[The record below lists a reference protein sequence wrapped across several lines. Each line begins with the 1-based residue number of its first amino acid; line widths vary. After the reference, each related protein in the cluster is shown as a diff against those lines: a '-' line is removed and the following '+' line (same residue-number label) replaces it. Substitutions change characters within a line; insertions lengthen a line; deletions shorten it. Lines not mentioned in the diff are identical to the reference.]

1 MRILIVS
8 QYFWPENFRIN
19 DLAAGLRERGHEVS
33 VLTGYPNYPSG
44 RIFEGYGFLRRC
56 REDYGGIKVHR
67 VPLFPRGS
75 GRGWRLALNYLSFVF
90 FASLWGPF
98 ICREKYDLIFVYEPS
113 PVTVGIPAAV
123 LKKIKRAP
131 LFFWVLDLW
140 PESLSA
146 TGALREGPALRAVDR
161 LVRRIYARCDRLL
174 IQSQSF
180 GSYLERQGVAREKIV
195 YFPNWAEALFEEAAL
210 QPEPGAG
217 RDEGDFPGG
226 FRVVFAGNIGAAQDF
241 PTILR
246 AAELLQ
252 QRCPDI
258 RWIIV
263 GGGRM
268 EPWVREQVGL
278 RGLSEI
284 VFLAGEHPLEDM
296 PRFFAR
302 ADVMLVTLRD
312 DPIFALT
319 IPGKLQS
326 YLACGRPVAA
336 ALDGE
341 GARVI
346 RESGAGLAAP
356 AEDAAALAEA
366 VERLYRLPAEER
378 DGMGQRGRDYY
389 RRHFRREMLFDRLEA
404 LAEGFG
410 KEGEKERS
418 SASGSNNSC
427 RGNKSYS

>member
-44 RIFEGYGFLRRC
+44 RIFAGYGLLRRR
-56 REDYGGIKVHR
+56 REDYGGITVHR

-98 ICREKYDLIFVYEPS
+98 CCREKYDLIFVYEPS
-113 PVTVGIPAAV
+113 PVTVGIPAII
-123 LKKIKRAP
+123 LKKIKGAP

-146 TGALREGPALRAVDR
+146 AGDLREGFILRAVDG

-180 GSYLERQGVAREKIV
+180 GPYLEKQGVAREKII
-195 YFPNWAEALFEEAAL
+195 YFPNWAEALFEEAAPQRERAEGL
-210 QPEPGAG
+210 PEGELP
-217 RDEGDFPGG
+217 EG

-241 PTILR
+241 PTILK

-252 QRCPDI
+252 ERCSPI
-258 RWIIV
+258 RWIII
-263 GGGRM
+263 GGGRA
-268 EPWVREQVGL
+268 EPWVREQVRL
-278 RGLSEI
+278 RGLSEH
-284 VFLAGEHPLEDM
+284 VFLTGAYPLEDM

-302 ADVMLVTLRD
+302 ADVMLVTLRR
-312 DPIFALT
+312 DPIFSLT

-346 RESGAGLAAP
+346 AESGAGLAAP
-356 AEDAAALAEA
+356 AEAPEALALA
-366 VERLYRLPAEER
+366 VERLYLMPAEER
-378 DGMGQRGRDYY
+378 ERMGRRGRDYY
-389 RRHFRREMLFDRLEA
+389 QRHFQREMLFDRLEG
-404 LAEGFG
+404 LAQGFRE
-410 KEGEKERS
+410 EGEKERG
-418 SASGSNNSC
+418 AAGGSNNS
-427 RGNKSYS
+427 RSDHESYS